1 MESRIS
7 TGIIGTKNIIINT
20 MMGNKYLITDS
31 SVPIGYKSIE
41 NSDIYVNENVYPI
54 AYVST
59 DIMSQNEYNNLTYP
73 YNIEALSQNIIIK
86 HDIKSEF
93 ESNIKEE
100 K

>member
-73 YNIEALSQNIIIK
+73 YNIEALSQYL
-86 HDIKSEF
+86 
-93 ESNIKEE
+93 
-100 K
+100 